1 MKLPRPVPQHLLN
14 LGENS
19 IHHFAKAFGN
29 KFAEMI
35 SRRSLLQWGISGFL
49 LAVFD
54 RPSYSALLDPRVTE
68 KSLSFYNTHT
78 GESVKALYWACGK
91 YIPEGLGAINQILRD
106 YRTNEVKAIEP
117 KLLDLLHS
125 LRRKLETENPFH
137 VISGYRCPSTNASL
151 LEQGRGVVKNSLH
164 LHGLAADVR
173 LPGLPLSTLRS
184 MAMSLKGGGV
194 GYYPK
199 SDFLHIDVGRVR
211 VW

>member
-1 MKLPRPVPQHLLN
+1 MRLPRTVLQHLLN

-19 IHHFAKAFGN
+19 IHHFPKALGN
-29 KFAEMI
+29 KSAERI
-35 SRRSLLQWGISGFL
+35 GRRSLLKWGISGFL
-49 LAVFD
+49 SAFFAC
-54 RPSYSALLDPRVTE
+54 PSYSALRDSRVTE

-91 YIPEGLGAINQILRD
+91 YIPEGLSEINQILRD
-106 YRTNEVKAIEP
+106 TRTNEVKTIEP
-117 KLLDLLHS
+117 QLLDLLHT

-164 LHGLAADVR
+164 LYGLAADVR
-173 LPGLPLSTLRS
+173 LPGFPLSALRR
-184 MAMSLKGGGV
+184 AALSLKGGGV

-199 SDFLHIDVGRVR
+199 SDFVHIDVGRVR

>member
-1 MKLPRPVPQHLLN
+1 MKLAQPFLQHLLN
-14 LGENS
+14 IGENS
-19 IHHFAKAFGN
+19 IHHFAKVLGN
-29 KFAEMI
+29 KSAERI
-35 SRRSLLQWGISGFL
+35 GRRSLLKWGISGFL
-49 LAVFD
+49 LAVFA
-54 RPSYSALLDPRVTE
+54 RPSYSALRDSGVAE

-91 YIPEGLGAINQILRD
+91 YIPEGLSEINQILRD

-117 KLLDLLHS
+117 KLLDLLHT
-125 LRRKLETENPFH
+125 LRKGLGTENPFY

-164 LHGLAADVR
+164 LYGLAADVR
-173 LPGLPLSTLRS
+173 LPGFPLSALRNV
-184 MAMSLKGGGV
+184 ALSLKGGGV

-199 SDFLHIDVGRVR
+199 SDFVHIDVGRVR